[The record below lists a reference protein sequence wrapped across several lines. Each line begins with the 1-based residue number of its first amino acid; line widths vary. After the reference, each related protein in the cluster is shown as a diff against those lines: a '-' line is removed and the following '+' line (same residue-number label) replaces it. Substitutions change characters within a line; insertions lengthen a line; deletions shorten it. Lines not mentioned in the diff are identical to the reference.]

1 MNGRRRC
8 LQALA
13 AAACAGLGVPTARAQ
28 AAPRAPLPDA
38 GLLDQDGAPH
48 RLRALC
54 DTPVVVGFFYTGCS
68 TVCPP
73 QTAALRALRERLDAR
88 SAAAR
93 RVRLLSISVDPLG
106 DSPAALRDYAR
117 RFDLRLGLA
126 AGWLLLTGSAGELA
140 RTWRAF
146 DVPVADPDAHSSLLW
161 LGDVRTA
168 RWTRASALA
177 PTERLLELMRQVAT

>member
-1 MNGRRRC
+1 M
-8 LQALA
+8 ASA
-13 AAACAGLGVPTARAQ
+13 AVLPNAHSAWRSFSRSGAWPGPRSDRITRTAS
-28 AAPRAPLPDA
+28 
-38 GLLDQDGAPH
+38 G
-48 RLRALC
+48 
-54 DTPVVVGFFYTGCS
+54 S
-68 TVCPP
+68 TP

-161 LGDVRTA
+161 LGDARTA

-177 PTERLLELMRQVAT
+177 PTERLLELMRQVAA